1 MVLVGIT
8 GPIAAGRT
16 TVAKL
21 YHEIGAYL
29 LDADKIGH
37 QLLEDTEIKQKIV
50 ETFGEEVLDSEGKI
64 DRKRLGAIVFED
76 VEKLEKLNQIME
88 KPLVS
93 ALREKIIELDE
104 YGYPG
109 IVIVDAALL
118 PKWDLVKAM
127 DLIVLVDAPRWQ
139 RLNRLVRQLGYTQD
153 EAERRIEAQ
162 EEIFKNFHPKKAIV
176 VKNNGDMFE
185 LKTNALSAWLQ
196 IRELARQK
204 AEANR

>member
-1 MVLVGIT
+1 MFLVGIT
-8 GPIAAGRT
+8 GPIAAGKT

-76 VEKLEKLNQIME
+76 AEKLEKLNQIME

-127 DLIVLVDAPRWQ
+127 DLIVLVEAPRWQ
-139 RLNRLVRQLGYTQD
+139 RLNRLVRQLGYTQE
-153 EAERRIEAQ
+153 EAERRIEVQ
-162 EEIFKNFHPKKAIV
+162 EEIFKDFHPKKAIV

-185 LKTNALSAWLQ
+185 LKTNALAAWLQ
-196 IRELARQK
+196 IKDLARQK

>member
-1 MVLVGIT
+1 MFLVGIT
-8 GPIAAGRT
+8 GPIAAGKT

-37 QLLEDTEIKQKIV
+37 QLLEDPEIKQKIV

-64 DRKRLGAIVFED
+64 DRKKLGAIVFED
-76 VEKLEKLNQIME
+76 AEKLEKLNQIME

-139 RLNRLVRQLGYTQD
+139 RLNRLVRQLGYTQE

-162 EEIFKNFHPKKAIV
+162 EEIFKSFHPKKAIV

>member
-1 MVLVGIT
+1 MFLVGIT
-8 GPIAAGRT
+8 GPIAAGKT

-37 QLLEDTEIKQKIV
+37 QLLEDPEIKQKII
-50 ETFGEEVLDSEGKI
+50 ETFGEEVLDAEGKI
-64 DRKRLGAIVFED
+64 DRKKLGAIVFED
-76 VEKLEKLNQIME
+76 AEKLEKLNQIME

-93 ALREKIIELDE
+93 ALRERIIELDE

-127 DLIVLVDAPRWQ
+127 DLVVLIDAPRWQ
-139 RLNRLVRQLGYTQD
+139 RLNRLVRQLGYTQE

-204 AEANR
+204 AQRKK